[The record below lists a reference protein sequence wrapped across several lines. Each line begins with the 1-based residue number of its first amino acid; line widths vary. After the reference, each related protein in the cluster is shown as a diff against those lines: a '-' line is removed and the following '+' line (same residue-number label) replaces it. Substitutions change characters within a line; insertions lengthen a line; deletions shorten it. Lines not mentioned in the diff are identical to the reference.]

1 MTVRAE
7 GKSNEEKYYHV
18 KMYVLEHEPE
28 RCLVKESNGCFMVDL
43 LWLCKNLDLNL
54 VINDSLFETDIYKA
68 KQKANYY
75 ISQTKQGLEKT
86 FADCKDQ
93 KKYTI
98 SKKNTDVKW
107 TFSQG
112 SDQGY
117 AYSAYMG
124 YIRVNLGT
132 SVECETINGY
142 EYNWVPL
149 VPFLSIF
156 DSAHLCE
163 NNELIIMPCAET
175 VFDILHNSRTGR
187 LFYAVDENS
196 GHGEVVTQIK
206 LFYNTFYKKVKSF
219 FKNAVSFHWIKAF
232 KNMTLDHS
240 PYAEPLALELCRYN
254 EEEMN
259 EINLDCELRS
269 EYACFLSDSIKELS
283 ELTSSGLEQKA
294 QESARLLAE
303 LEKKLSA
310 TPYEYVSL
318 KEYNEAMIKAAKTAR
333 DSKSFEPVH
342 NAFTKASPV
351 ISVALAG
358 AVEYITLSNEIN
370 SAQESSTDAVLT
382 FLEYLDKESEVTLYT
397 EIVDDL
403 KKKAAMY
410 DEKSTDFYENT
421 AMSESIIEA
430 VASEAGAQI
439 LDSYSGEMISSV
451 ARYKIFEGI
460 GSELTSSTML
470 QLKAASL
477 FWEIGELVANKL
489 SGGAFDE
496 MESFQLGFYT
506 EMLEGDTRK
515 VLSSFKDSMR
525 LGYTD
530 GMLDTY
536 RQLEWV
542 RLKSYYLARQN
553 VMGSFKH
560 YAKKSPE
567 VYQTAFSEEMKD
579 CQQLV
584 HLMGIL
590 VSGNEGTTQKKLD
603 ECAKNFKKT
612 NKKLLQSDV
621 LTKISLNGETEDNS
635 DSAKTV
641 DTKHVVNA
649 YNKFLISKYKNYQ
662 KIGGNSNY
670 LSYAILDVNA
680 DKVPELL
687 VRYLYDGKDEDGTA
701 LNETVIYVYYLDIDS
716 NEIIEAGKL
725 NHTFGGGGEVYYSE
739 ELHLLSTYSRT
750 STDHEDYFYSFDG
763 LYIKEKYSL
772 GWYGKL
778 LKGWQ
783 KVYKFP
789 DGSEL
794 TIEGGQGK
802 KTNEADDK
810 AIAKYNSYL
819 GNRSEISFL
828 GIDALAQ
835 SNSAEKY
842 SDNVFYSYWNNYLI
856 PKYGLAKK
864 TTLNGD
870 DGSKIAIY
878 TGSIS
883 VLLFDIDNDEQK
895 EMLHICLGKY
905 GKSKDCVILEIYEF
919 AENQVKKSASAVLDE
934 NYSWFQWY
942 GSVSVCLSKKNNQ
955 YYIYCEDRKDA
966 DNSLDAYLVLQY
978 DGQSLVYCQS
988 IIDPGF
994 TSDIELWSETSGK
1007 WVKTDKNGVIH
1018 YWEKYW
1024 EDYYDGKD
1032 LFTEKLYAENFDG
1045 EGIYLEDEGCYVTGK
1060 YTNYN
1065 KALETELGRY
1075 GVSWIS
1081 EEDKTNLDK
1090 SSVIKICKHINTGNV
1105 YESESHS
1112 NSATVYDYTGCLYHI
1127 DNDDAKQL
1135 NLSDGDNQY
1144 NFNIYLSNFSEVLL
1158 PSFSG
1163 LPDNNTLISF
1173 GEAHNRRNNEST
1185 VDYNVSNKYMYRMK
1199 EEEIANTA
1207 NKYFDVWLDESDFA
1221 NYAKKFDGIT
1231 HKKGYL
1237 YSDDPPYGFA
1247 YGNFTVVNKVQSIGN
1262 NMYRIA
1268 FATYPD
1274 ASFYGFYDTTYS
1286 DPYHLSASEV
1296 KKLKISKENNGIAI
1310 IYASNL
1316 KKRDTYRLLAYSLS

>member
-1 MTVRAE
+1 MYNIVKLFNAEHFQEGEKRKECANKMKPNVLLKRIIAVFLIIGFILPMAGNLVVRAE
-7 GKSNEEKYYHV
+7 SESNEEKYYHV
-18 KMYVLEHEPE
+18 NMSVLEHEPE

-68 KQKANYY
+68 KQVKNYY

-86 FADCKDQ
+86 FADCKEK

-98 SKKNTDVKW
+98 NKKNTDIKW
-107 TFSQG
+107 TFSQS

-124 YIRVNLGT
+124 YIRINLGT

-142 EYNWVPL
+142 EYNWVSL

-240 PYAEPLALELCRYN
+240 PYAESLALELCRYN

-283 ELTSSGLEQKA
+283 ELTSSGLDQKA

-318 KEYNEAMIKAAKTAR
+318 KEYNEAMVKAAKTAR

-430 VASEAGAQI
+430 VASEAGAQF

-451 ARYKIFEGI
+451 AIYKIFEGI
-460 GSELTSSTML
+460 GEELTSTTML
-470 QLKAASL
+470 ELKAISL
-477 FWEIGELVANKL
+477 LWEIGELVANKL
-489 SGGAFDE
+489 SGEAFDE
-496 MESFQLGFYT
+496 LESFQLGFYT
-506 EMLEGDTRK
+506 EMLEGDTSK
-515 VLSSFKDSMR
+515 VLSSFKNSMM
-525 LGYTD
+525 LGYSD

-579 CQQLV
+579 CKKLV

-603 ECAKNFKKT
+603 ECAKNYKSANVDLLFFAKSEKEREADNEYREKVFKKY
-612 NKKLLQSDV
+612 LLD
-621 LTKISLNGETEDNS
+621 KY
-635 DSAKTV
+635 DSYRSQ
-641 DTKHVVNA
+641 NA
-649 YNKFLISKYKNYQ
+649 
-662 KIGGNSNY
+662 
-670 LSYAILDVNA
+670 
-680 DKVPELL
+680 
-687 VRYLYDGKDEDGTA
+687 
-701 LNETVIYVYYLDIDS
+701 
-716 NEIIEAGKL
+716 
-725 NHTFGGGGEVYYSE
+725 
-739 ELHLLSTYSRT
+739 
-750 STDHEDYFYSFDG
+750 FYSFAD
-763 LYIKEKYSL
+763 INSD
-772 GWYGKL
+772 GKL
-778 LKGWQ
+778 EMIIRTYKNDYIYR
-783 KVYKFP
+783 VYKANNFNSLKNGSVKYDRVYDP
-789 DGSEL
+789 DGHIENLEYNNILFLLYPPGTPL
-794 TIEGGQGK
+794 TDIPLV
-802 KTNEADDK
+802 D
-810 AIAKYNSYL
+810 YL
-819 GNRSEISFL
+819 GMTFGELEEIA
-828 GIDALAQ
+828 GR
-835 SNSAEKY
+835 KY
-842 SDNVFYSYWNNYLI
+842 LLSD
-856 PKYGLAKK
+856 
-864 TTLNGD
+864 
-870 DGSKIAIY
+870 
-878 TGSIS
+878 
-883 VLLFDIDNDEQK
+883 E
-895 EMLHICLGKY
+895 
-905 GKSKDCVILEIYEF
+905 
-919 AENQVKKSASAVLDE
+919 
-934 NYSWFQWY
+934 QWY
-942 GSVSVCLSKKNNQ
+942 GGSLVAYYEEDDIPLTFLREIDNINDYRIKSYHKIDCVEYYRTGKVDVNVNNQ
-955 YYIYCEDRKDA
+955 FSSKD
-966 DNSLDAYLVLQY
+966 
-978 DGQSLVYCQS
+978 
-988 IIDPGF
+988 
-994 TSDIELWSETSGK
+994 
-1007 WVKTDKNGVIH
+1007 
-1018 YWEKYW
+1018 
-1024 EDYYDGKD
+1024 
-1032 LFTEKLYAENFDG
+1032 
-1045 EGIYLEDEGCYVTGK
+1045 
-1060 YTNYN
+1060 NY
-1065 KALETELGRY
+1065 
-1075 GVSWIS
+1075 
-1081 EEDKTNLDK
+1081 K
-1090 SSVIKICKHINTGNV
+1090 S
-1105 YESESHS
+1105 
-1112 NSATVYDYTGCLYHI
+1112 
-1127 DNDDAKQL
+1127 
-1135 NLSDGDNQY
+1135 
-1144 NFNIYLSNFSEVLL
+1144 
-1158 PSFSG
+1158 
-1163 LPDNNTLISF
+1163 
-1173 GEAHNRRNNEST
+1173 
-1185 VDYNVSNKYMYRMK
+1185 
-1199 EEEIANTA
+1199 
-1207 NKYFDVWLDESDFA
+1207 
-1221 NYAKKFDGIT
+1221 
-1231 HKKGYL
+1231 
-1237 YSDDPPYGFA
+1237 
-1247 YGNFTVVNKVQSIGN
+1247 
-1262 NMYRIA
+1262 
-1268 FATYPD
+1268 
-1274 ASFYGFYDTTYS
+1274 
-1286 DPYHLSASEV
+1286 
-1296 KKLKISKENNGIAI
+1296 
-1310 IYASNL
+1310 L
-1316 KKRDTYRLLAYSLS
+1316 KKKIGHAAEYSPGEEVEGTCSYSLSYHDKENDIYIVFGWDKSPNGKDHPDYIRVA